1 MTSQNK
7 EANTR
12 PKLDSK
18 DIKMELV
25 GTNEYIY
32 KAKRQNNSSI

>member
-12 PKLDSK
+12 PRSDSE

-32 KAKRQNNSSI
+32 EAKR